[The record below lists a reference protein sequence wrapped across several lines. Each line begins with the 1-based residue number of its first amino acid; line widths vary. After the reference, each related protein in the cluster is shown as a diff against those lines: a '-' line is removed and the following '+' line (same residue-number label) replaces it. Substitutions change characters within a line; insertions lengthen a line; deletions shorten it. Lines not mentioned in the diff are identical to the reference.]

1 MGLCGYG
8 KSGRESDLR
17 AKLVVPAP
25 PRRTVFRLHQLTS
38 HLYPLKTFPC
48 NTQLVAMSLLGKK
61 FPTPIAKPLGP
72 FFAAGVVI
80 LYGVNSF
87 GNLLMNTEEFKN
99 DPRNPNLKNSKH

>member
-1 MGLCGYG
+1 MHLFTGGANGVIKAAMGLCGYG

-61 FPTPIAKPLGP
+61 FPTPIGKTPRWSD
-72 FFAAGVVI
+72 I
-80 LYGVNSF
+80 L
-87 GNLLMNTEEFKN
+87 L
-99 DPRNPNLKNSKH
+99 D